1 MPFNVSGKTVAI
13 TGVCGFIGRHLA
25 RRCLSLGAN
34 VRGLDTTDSG
44 SFQPNEAEIDVLVG
58 DVTNCDD
65 AKQLCC
71 GADVVIHTAAVV
83 REGGDPELFQRVNVG
98 GTRTVV
104 EAAKAAGVQRFV
116 QISSVMVYGFNFPDQ
131 VDESAE
137 LRGEG
142 NPYCETKIES
152 ERVAI
157 DLHEPGGMEVIVI
170 RCGDVYGPGSMP
182 WTVRPVQMMKSFQF
196 VLVDGGRGI
205 MNHVFIDNLTDG
217 IILALQ
223 SDHTGEAFNISDG
236 VGTTFREF
244 FGYYSRMIGW
254 RPLMSLPGFLVR
266 PGIVATNSVF
276 RLLGIPPQ
284 VYPDFVNFVSRTNT
298 YSVQKAADKLGYAPS
313 VNLDEG
319 MRRTSQWLVEQ
330 QMIRR

>member
-1 MPFNVSGKTVAI
+1 MPFDVSGKTVAI

-25 RRCLSLGAN
+25 RRCLSLGAK
-34 VRGLDTTDSG
+34 VRGLDMTDSG
-44 SFQPNEAEIDVLVG
+44 AFHSAEGEIEVLVG
-58 DVTNCDD
+58 DVTNGDD
-65 AKQLCC
+65 AAQLCS

-83 REGGDPELFQRVNVG
+83 REGGDPEVFQRINVG

-116 QISSVMVYGFNFPDQ
+116 QISSVMVYGFDFPNQ

-152 ERVAI
+152 ERVALE
-157 DLHEPGGMEVIVI
+157 LHEPGGMEIIVI

-217 IILALQ
+217 IVLALQ
-223 SDHTGEAFNISDG
+223 GDHTGEAFNISDG
-236 VGTTFREF
+236 VGTTFRDF
-244 FGYYSRMIGW
+244 FGYYAKMIGW
-254 RPLMSLPGFLVR
+254 RPLMSLPGSLVR
-266 PGIVATNSVF
+266 RGIIATNFVF
-276 RLLGIPPQ
+276 RLLRIPPQ
-284 VYPDFVNFVSRTNT
+284 VYPDFVDFVTRTNT
-298 YSVQKAADKLGYAPS
+298 YSVEKAANKLGYRPA
-313 VNLDEG
+313 VDLEEG
-319 MRRTSQWLVEQ
+319 MRRTAEWLAEQ
-330 QMIRR
+330 KMIRR